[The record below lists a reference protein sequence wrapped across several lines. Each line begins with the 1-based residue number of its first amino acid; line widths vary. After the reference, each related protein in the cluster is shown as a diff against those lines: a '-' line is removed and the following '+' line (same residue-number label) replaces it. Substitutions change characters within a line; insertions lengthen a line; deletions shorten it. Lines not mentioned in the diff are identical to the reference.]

1 MLKTVIALTIAT
13 GFATAF
19 ATSSF
24 AQNAAPAVPAVP
36 AVKATLP
43 ASVTVDKKVEAP
55 KAAEAVKG
63 ATAAKSE
70 SVAKNEGATAEVAKM
85 TPPKAEAKPIQAK
98 AHDGKADK
106 AEVKPDAKTVPAV
119 PVTLAK

>member
-13 GFATAF
+13 GFAAAF

-24 AQNAAPAVPAVP
+24 AQNAAPAVPAAP

-43 ASVTVDKKVEAP
+43 ASVPVDKKVEAP
-55 KAAEAVKG
+55 KTVEAVKG

-70 SVAKNEGATAEVAKM
+70 SVVKNEGATAEVAKM
-85 TPPKAEAKPIQAK
+85 TAGKAEAKPIQAK
-98 AHDGKADK
+98 APDGKADK
-106 AEVKPDAKTVPAV
+106 AEVKPEAKTVPAL
-119 PVTLAK
+119 PITATK